1 MKRETH
7 ELLYGDDF
15 GRLPA
20 SEQHLYPSMVPT
32 TVPTTTTSFYIPRM
46 SVQYDE
52 QRVKN
57 VFSSVL
63 FIGVVRRVDFVPI
76 EGSTRFHK
84 AFLHFDRL
92 YDNGIAKAMLD
103 GVENGSARIQPSP
116 IDKSFYWIVLKNKRP
131 IPETNLNI
139 HQIADNARILQSVV
153 EQQANEILALQQLV
167 EQHANA
173 LREKMDC
180 D

>member
-20 SEQHLYPSMVPT
+20 DEQHLYPSTVHTKVPA
-32 TVPTTTTSFYIPRM
+32 SFYIPRM

-57 VFSSVL
+57 VFSSCL
-63 FIGVVRRVDFVPI
+63 FIGDVRRVDFVQI
-76 EGSTRFHK
+76 EGSTRFQK
-84 AFLHFDRL
+84 AFVHFDRL
-92 YDNGIAKAMLD
+92 YDNGIVKAMLD

-116 IDKSFYWIVLKNKRP
+116 IDKSFYWIILKNKRA

-139 HQIADNARILQSVV
+139 HQIADNARILQGVV
-153 EQQANEILALQQLV
+153 EQQATEIAALQRAL
-167 EQHANA
+167 EEHANA
-173 LREKMDC
+173 LREKVDC